1 MESTKKVMQRGLK
14 RDFSVPNLDEKKC
27 LIRVPSS
34 KKFPVDFFKLR
45 ECPSTSNSSSSSP
58 VVDSLEFTFMAH
70 KMSRSVFMSSIDK
83 LPKPVLIK
91 KSSCNA

>member
-1 MESTKKVMQRGLK
+1 MESTKKVGQRRLK
-14 RDFSVPNLDEKKC
+14 RDFSVPNLNEKKC

-34 KKFPVDFFKLR
+34 KKFPVDFFKVG

-58 VVDSLEFTFMAH
+58 VVDSLEFTFMAQ
-70 KMSRSVFMSSIDK
+70 KMTRSVFMSSTDK
-83 LPKPVLIK
+83 LSKPIFIK